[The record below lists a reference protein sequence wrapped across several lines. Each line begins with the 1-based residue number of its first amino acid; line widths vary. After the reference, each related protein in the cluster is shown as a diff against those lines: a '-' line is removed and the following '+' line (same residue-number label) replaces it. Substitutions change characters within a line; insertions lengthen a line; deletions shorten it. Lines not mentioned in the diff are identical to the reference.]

1 MQQPQVP
8 MMGAEG
14 PSSTEIAQQINPAFL
29 EQAAALQD
37 QGVFDISALTELDRA
52 AGGVGGPNP
61 GHLGRDARNKDLEE
75 TVDDLGRTLLT
86 MQLRKADLTE
96 QLSNDTYQGLEEQV
110 RNTFQGLGKLM
121 LELDQHTSAL
131 AHVDIENAA

>member
-1 MQQPQVP
+1 
-8 MMGAEG
+8 
-14 PSSTEIAQQINPAFL
+14 
-29 EQAAALQD
+29 
-37 QGVFDISALTELDRA
+37 
-52 AGGVGGPNP
+52 
-61 GHLGRDARNKDLEE
+61 
-75 TVDDLGRTLLT
+75 

-131 AHVDIENAA
+131 DHVDTENAA